1 MKENLNNFVKLSLF
15 VVALFFGVNY
25 ISAWTPPAEAPPSG
39 NVPPPINVGPSLQSK
54 SGILQA
60 GTLISSSRSSINTTP
75 DANVKLT
82 IGSETDTSYL
92 GFKNSSSGNKMWQ
105 VYPRG
110 NDLILFENNTTY
122 GSNGVD
128 RITFKA
134 KDETDTT
141 GNTGH
146 SIFAG
151 KVASQRGLASNANLS
166 NNFYD
171 LAFRN
176 IGAGESIYSYGKICT
191 GNSLGGC
198 DGTGGVVLD
207 GFANFSPRIKSPNG
221 PVQVGNN
228 ATPCDSNNIGAIRYV
243 DGNPGE
249 LAFCKRTGASTY
261 AWTAIGG
268 TGSGT
273 LPTCS
278 EGQVLKWSGGA
289 WGCASDVGTS
299 GTTVSGSIGTSCPV
313 DNKVHPTHP
322 SPTLYPTSYAGNPA
336 FTFVITKPLRE
347 SVNMGIRMTSVRG
360 YPSYAEESDAI
371 FQCQNGAFVLKAYF
385 EQTAISGGEE

>member
-1 MKENLNNFVKLSLF
+1 MKENLNNFVKLSFF
-15 VVALFFGVNY
+15 VVALFIGVNY
-25 ISAWTPPAEAPPSG
+25 LSAWTPPTEAPPSG

-134 KDETDTT
+134 KDEADTT
-141 GNTGH
+141 GVTGH
-146 SIFAG
+146 SVFAG

-207 GFANFSPRIKSPNG
+207 GFANFTPRIKSPNG

-243 DGNPGE
+243 DGSPGE

-261 AWTAIGG
+261 AWTAIKDNQTSGG
-268 TGSGT
+268 TFVGVNFAQCRDISST
-273 LPTCS
+273 
-278 EGQVLKWSGGA
+278 QQIGGA
-289 WGCASDVGTS
+289 YTWGPAASAACNADEVMVNYDTAMEATQPCQATITDKG
-299 GTTVSGSIGTSCPV
+299 VSYQCMNQYYAYDWAPYTKY
-313 DNKVHPTHP
+313 KVT
-322 SPTLYPTSYAGNPA
+322 
-336 FTFVITKPLRE
+336 
-347 SVNMGIRMTSVRG
+347 IR
-360 YPSYAEESDAI
+360 
-371 FQCQNGAFVLKAYF
+371 CCKA
-385 EQTAISGGEE
+385 Q